1 QPLMSPQPNTS
12 EFSISPNGRYIAARL
27 FGVANDDIWVYDVKV
42 GTPQRVT
49 FEPLD
54 EIFPVWTPDGK
65 RIAFGT
71 RTGKMFWKSSDGAG
85 QREELSRSD
94 YPRYPLSFSRDG
106 KFMAFTEIHPSRKR
120 DIWLMPLE
128 GDRNPQP
135 LLTTDADE
143 HDAKFSPDS
152 RWLAYVSNETG
163 RDEIFIRPVSESG
176 GRKQLSS
183 EGGAAPVWAPN
194 SRDIYFLKGEQLA
207 TVSVDADGNPTGR
220 DRVLFTVPTYQGLRI
235 EGPEYD
241 IMPDGQH
248 FVFLLGQASSA
259 ATHYNVVLNW
269 FEELKQR
276 VLVR

>member
-1 QPLMSPQPNTS
+1 
-12 EFSISPNGRYIAARL
+12 
-27 FGVANDDIWVYDVKV
+27 
-42 GTPQRVT
+42 
-49 FEPLD
+49 
-54 EIFPVWTPDGK
+54 VWTPDGK
-65 RIAFGT
+65 RITFGS
-71 RTGKMFWKSSDGAG
+71 RTGNIFWKSSDGSG

-128 GDRNPQP
+128 GDRKPQP

-143 HDAKFSPDS
+143 YDAKFSPDS

-163 RDEIFIRPVSESG
+163 RDEIFIRRVGEG
-176 GRKQLSS
+176 AGRKQLSS
-183 EGGAAPVWAPN
+183 EGGIAPVWAPN

-207 TVSVDADGNPTGR
+207 TVSVDGDGSPTGR
-220 DRVLFTVPTYQGLRI
+220 DRVLFTVPSYQGLRV

-248 FVFLLGQASSA
+248 FVFLLGQASSS

-269 FEELKQR
+269 FTELQQR
-276 VLVR
+276 VLVK